1 MASPVSAIEPML
13 ASSMRVMRNL
23 TAVETLISAW
33 PLLQQKSA
41 SSPSILSDTERRLF
55 LDLPDADLE
64 AANIR
69 AVTSISREQLIEQA
83 LSHVESLTYDELM
96 LLNDRFWTP
105 ITAEE
110 KHAVFEAMAK
120 TSEDGLDK
128 YLAAREFD
136 SDEAAIEIAA
146 KEFWKRKQAPEQ
158 ARQRAAAEAALPY
171 AKEWIQHLYR
181 EDNMHWGF
189 VCLYNKA
196 VQQLNPG
203 QIEHFNYQMEDV
215 FRTALMYN
223 GSTDIISR
231 KWKLLSFNAPD
242 TDFSSGSQADSIF
255 LKAFQDILDDP
266 QRYQSSENV
275 ATLGT
280 MTEHFVHG
288 IAGSGLLTN
297 TFLVINPEYV
307 SSILN
312 QGRSPLYDDMW
323 MMAYEADFPK
333 PGHKYIE
340 GYEGFTRVRLDQLV
354 YNFYELR
361 LKDEIGIDRIWEAA
375 QKSRNRA
382 FIGMDPEEATSSITN
397 SNVMRGFS
405 RDSVLGKR
413 WYAMKAAREA

>member
-13 ASSMRVMRNL
+13 ASSMRVVRNL
-23 TAVETLISAW
+23 TAAKTLISAW

-171 AKEWIQHLYR
+171 AKEWIQHCTGRTTCIGGLCAC
-181 EDNMHWGF
+181 MT
-189 VCLYNKA
+189 K
-196 VQQLNPG
+196 QLSNSTQSIG

-266 QRYQSSENV
+266 QRYQSGENV

-297 TFLVINPEYV
+297 TFLVINPECV
-307 SSILN
+307 SSVLN
-312 QGRSPLYDDMW
+312 Q
-323 MMAYEADFPK
+323 
-333 PGHKYIE
+333 
-340 GYEGFTRVRLDQLV
+340 V

-361 LKDEIGIDRIWEAA
+361 LKDEIGMDRIWEAA

-413 WYAMKAAREA
+413 WYAMKAASEA